1 MGDARRRMEASRAMA
16 VLDEKFIVDDDLVI
30 VELGAN
36 ENWLA
41 VGDSESCDSM
51 QLFDDESGARG
62 KLF

>member
-1 MGDARRRMEASRAMA
+1 MEASRAMA

-41 VGDSESCDSM
+41 VGDSGVVTRCSCSTTSRVPGGNC
-51 QLFDDESGARG
+51 FDE
-62 KLF
+62 